1 MSEIRKAKEKDWD
14 KIWPIIHAVFQGGD
28 TYPYSPETSKE
39 EAYNIWM
46 RTPTATYVALQ
57 NGKIAGTYYI
67 KPNQPGLGSH
77 VCNAG
82 YMVSPAARGQGI
94 GRRMC
99 VHSLKAAVKLGFK
112 AMQYNLV
119 VVTNTY
125 AVKLWKNMG
134 FEIIGTLPR
143 AFNHK
148 QLGLVDALVMY
159 RSLA

>member
-1 MSEIRKAKEKDWD
+1 MIEIRKAKEKDWD
-14 KIWPIIHAVFQGGD
+14 KIWPIIHAVFKGGD
-28 TYPYSPETSKE
+28 TYPYSPQTSKE

-46 RTPTATYVALQ
+46 ITPTATYVALQ

-82 YMVSPAARGQGI
+82 YMVSPAARSQGI

-119 VVTNTY
+119 AVTNTY
-125 AVKLWKNMG
+125 AVKLWQNMG
-134 FEIIGTLPR
+134 FAIIGTLPG